1 MITTLKNNGSLTFY
15 QNTATVYTHGL
26 AATAKTSIN
35 SLIFTSIGMSRA
47 SITANFNNQL
57 NAFFDTLHPQRDVLA
72 KEVAEGLA
80 RDPYYQGSRSKGVN
94 LAWKYEKADVEMG
107 GKGSSH
113 WTKEQQQEI
122 LKTGKVRGQEGHHIN
137 NVADHPAD
145 QGNPDNIEF
154 LDRQKHQE
162 KHGGDFRNESHGPYI
177 DKDKMLK
184 TTNFKRVFRNELTGV
199 GLAAAIGAGVG
210 FTIGFAVSLA
220 ESGISPESIKNA
232 FAGSGKA
239 SLHSGIQSVFGYGI
253 GRTVGLIAQRA
264 LEGILANIGIEITDN
279 ISKMCGMG
287 AIGFITITIFCA
299 YEFIKLRQSG
309 ISTKDALI
317 KVGKQALFSLSLLA
331 LSIAAQGIWG
341 GPAGLIV
348 SVSSGIILIT
358 INIGQSVHNR
368 KVADAIKVY
377 TIEKAEPLYSIA

>member
-1 MITTLKNNGSLTFY
+1 MVTALKNSRSLTFY
-15 QNTATVYTHGL
+15 QNIPVSYSDAL
-26 AATAKTSIN
+26 ASAAKTSIN
-35 SLIFTSIGMSRA
+35 SAIITDISMIRA
-47 SITANFNNQL
+47 ARTTGFNNQL
-57 NAFFDTLHPQRDVLA
+57 NTSFNNLHPQRDALT

-80 RDPYYQGSRSKGVN
+80 NDPSYQGSRSKSVN
-94 LAWKYEKADVEMG
+94 LAWKYEQADVQMG
-107 GKGSSH
+107 GKGSAN

-162 KHGGDFRNESHGPYI
+162 KHGGDFRNETHGSFI

-210 FTIGFAVSLA
+210 FTIGFTVSLA
-220 ESGISPESIKNA
+220 QSGISPESIKNA
-232 FAGSGKA
+232 FASGGKA
-239 SLHSGIQSVFGYGI
+239 GMHSGIQSVFGYGI
-253 GRTVGLIAQRA
+253 GRTVGLVAQKA
-264 LEGILANIGIEITDN
+264 LEGVLENIGIEITDN

-287 AIGFITITIFCA
+287 AIGFITITIFCT
-299 YEFIKLRQSG
+299 YEFIKLRQTG

-317 KVGKQALFSLSLLA
+317 KIGKQALFSLSLLA

-348 SVSSGIILIT
+348 SVSSGIIFIT
-358 INIGQSVHNR
+358 VNIGQSIHNR
-368 KVADAIKVY
+368 KLADSIKVY
-377 TIEKAEPLYSIA
+377 TIEKAEPLYSVA